1 MRLIMVKLL
10 LFLLALLVAVI
21 LVAPQVDL
29 DPSLPVQQAGYLAA
43 LLLILAVVTRSAPP
57 LALSRLAAHHCHSES
72 TISGSPGLTL
82 LPLRC

>member
-29 DPSLPVQQAGYLAA
+29 APILPVQQAGYMVA
-43 LLLILAVVTRSAPP
+43 LLLMLAVVTFSV
-57 LALSRLAAHHCHSES
+57 
-72 TISGSPGLTL
+72 
-82 LPLRC
+82 PLRFLSALTARHTHNQSILPGCRASAFFSLRC